1 MTHTQKFLL
10 MAVLGLIP
18 IALMYGLVPSITLP
32 FLFDI
37 DASPT
42 NVSHIFRAVMGLYLA
57 LAVYWLMGAF
67 GTPKMARSA
76 LQSLIVFMWG
86 LGLGRVI
93 SMVVDGIPNGL
104 LVVYLL
110 LEIGFGVVGIVLLQ
124 KDDFKTK
131 RVA

>member
-10 MAVLGLIP
+10 LAVLGLIP

-37 DASPT
+37 DASPI

-67 GTPKMARSA
+67 GTQQMARSA

-86 LGLGRVI
+86 LGLGRAI
-93 SMVVDGIPNGL
+93 SMVVDGIPNEL

-110 LEIGFGVVGIVLLQ
+110 LEIGFGVVGIVLLK
-124 KDDFKTK
+124 KDDFETK

>member
-10 MAVLGLIP
+10 FAVLGLIP

-37 DASPT
+37 DASPI

-57 LAVYWLMGAF
+57 LALYWLMGAF
-67 GTPKMARSA
+67 GTQQMARSA

-86 LGLGRVI
+86 LGLGRAI
-93 SMVVDGIPNGL
+93 SMVVDGIPNEL

-110 LEIGFGVVGIVLLQ
+110 LEIGFGVVGIVLLK
-124 KDDFKTK
+124 KDDFETK

>member
-10 MAVLGLIP
+10 LAVLGLIP
-18 IALMYGLVPSITLP
+18 IALMYGLVPSVTLP

-67 GTPKMARSA
+67 GTQQMARSA

-86 LGLGRVI
+86 LGLGRAI
-93 SMVVDGIPNGL
+93 SMAIDGIPNGIL
-104 LVVYLL
+104 IFYLL
-110 LEIGFGVVGIVLLQ
+110 LEIGFGVVGIMLI
-124 KDDFKTK
+124 KNDDN
-131 RVA
+131 RVKQVE